1 MTRND
6 FISEYLTD
14 DQKREIA
21 IETWRQMCRE
31 ACNGNA
37 ERIIENIG
45 YAVATKM
52 VAEAL
57 GDDANELIRDKAVE
71 VIGKLSEFSVFRRPD
86 AWDRGPTPAFTVLM
100 DAVKANRDLVEK
112 RVREC
117 IHQLSKRDAV
127 EILKSGTIQIN
138 PSRAA

>member
-1 MTRND
+1 MTEAD
-6 FISEYLTD
+6 FIGRYLSED
-14 DQKREIA
+14 EKREIA

-31 ACNGNA
+31 ACAGNA
-37 ERIIENIG
+37 ERIIGNIG
-45 YAVATKM
+45 HEVAIQM
-52 VAEAL
+52 VSEAL
-57 GDDANELIRDKAVE
+57 GDDANDLIRDKAVE
-71 VIGKLSEFSVFRRPD
+71 VIGNLSEFSVFRRPD

-100 DAVKANRDLVEK
+100 DAVKANRDLVDK